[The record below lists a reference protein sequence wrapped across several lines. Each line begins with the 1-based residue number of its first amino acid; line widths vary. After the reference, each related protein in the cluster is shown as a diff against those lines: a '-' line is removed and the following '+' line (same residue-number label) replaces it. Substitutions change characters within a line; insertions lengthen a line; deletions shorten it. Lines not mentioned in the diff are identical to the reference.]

1 MSQIS
6 WRAWDDAAFNEA
18 REQDRPILLSITAPW
33 CQFCK
38 AMDEQTYGNDAIA
51 QYVAD
56 NFVPVRVDSDKQ
68 PDVNSRYTQ
77 GGWPS
82 TCLLT
87 PDGDMLWGGTFVP
100 ADGLAQLLP
109 QFLGEFKNNK
119 QALVQHVAQLR
130 EQVRQN
136 NSAPPLDLSVP
147 ISPEIPLGVLLS
159 AKFEFDFAFGGF
171 GHGGQKFP
179 HVDGIELVMQ
189 QFAKSLQAE
198 EPDGDLQ
205 LILERTFMGLA
216 NGGLHDGIDGGFFR
230 YTQAPNW
237 QNPQVEKLL
246 DDNAQILRTFSR
258 AYAQAGSD
266 GLKGVA
272 EKTFDYLKTRLY
284 DQGRGVWGGSQ
295 FADGEYYSQEAEGR
309 KVRSAPAVDS
319 TILTGPN
326 AQAARAC
333 IAYWGATNTA
343 DALTMAKRTVD
354 YLWENHRE
362 TAGGAVKRHDG
373 TGSPVGLLS
382 DTARLAAA
390 CLDLYEAGQGIA
402 YLDRAES
409 LVKWAGER
417 LADGVGGGLWDAPVY
432 PDALGNLKVGAKDA
446 ADNMLVADTLSRL
459 FLLTGDEAHVQ
470 SAEKLIKA
478 FQPQVPNMGFFA
490 SPIALAIE
498 RMASLPLLVHV
509 VGTPSDAATQ
519 ALIAAAHRPYRFE
532 RIVQPLD
539 PSDEDDAAL
548 IDQLGYA
555 KDGEPTAYGMFVS
568 PQGES
573 RLAPTQD
580 PDTLAETLRNARPEI
595 VG

>member
-6 WRAWDDAAFNEA
+6 WRVWGEDAFSEA
-18 REQDRPILLSITAPW
+18 REQDRPILLSIVAPW

-38 AMDEQTYGNDAIA
+38 AMDEQTYGNEAIA
-51 QYVAD
+51 QYIAD
-56 NFVPVRVDSDKQ
+56 NFVPVRVDSDRR
-68 PDVNSRYTQ
+68 PDVNARYTQ

-87 PDGDMLWGGTFVP
+87 PEGDLLWGGTFVP

-119 QALVQHVAQLR
+119 QGLAQHVAQLR
-130 EQVRQN
+130 EQLRQN
-136 NSAPPLDLSVP
+136 NASAPLDLSVP
-147 ISPEIPLGVLLS
+147 VSPEIPFGVLMS

-179 HVDGIELVMQ
+179 HTDGLELVME
-189 QFAKSLQAE
+189 QFAKSVQAG

-205 LILERTFMGLA
+205 LMLERTFMGLA
-216 NGGLHDGIDGGFFR
+216 NGALHDGLDGGFFR

-237 QNPQVEKLL
+237 QNPQFEKLL
-246 DDNAQILRTFSR
+246 EDNAQLLRTISR
-258 AYAQAGSD
+258 AYSQAGSD

-272 EKTFDYLKTRLY
+272 EKTFGYLQSQLY
-284 DQGRGVWGGSQ
+284 DVDRGLWGGSQ
-295 FADGEYYSQEAEGR
+295 FADAEYYAQDADGR
-309 KVRSAPAVDS
+309 KVRSAPAVDK
-319 TILTGPN
+319 TVLTGPN

-333 IAYWGATNTA
+333 VAYWGASG
-343 DALTMAKRTVD
+343 DASALVAARKAVD

-362 TAGGAVKRHDG
+362 VGGALKRHDG
-373 TGSPVGLLS
+373 EGAPVGLLA

-390 CLDLYEAGQGIA
+390 CLDLYEAGQGIT

-417 LADGVGGGLWDAPVY
+417 LSDPVGGGLWDAPVY
-432 PDALGNLKVGAKDA
+432 PDALGNLKVGARDA
-446 ADNMLVADTLSRL
+446 GDNMLIADTLSRL
-459 FLLTGDEAHVQ
+459 FLLTGDESHVQ

-478 FQPQVPNMGFFA
+478 FQPAVPNLGFFA
-490 SPIALAIE
+490 APVALAIE

-509 VGTPSDAATQ
+509 VGAPSDEKTK
-519 ALIAAAHRPYRFE
+519 ALVAAAHRPYRFE
-532 RIVQPLD
+532 RVVQPLD

-548 IDQLGYA
+548 IDQLGYSA
-555 KDGEPTAYGMFVS
+555 EGGPTAFSMFVS

-573 RLAPTQD
+573 RLAPTTD
-580 PDTLAETLRNARPEI
+580 PDTLVETLRSARPELA
-595 VG
+595 